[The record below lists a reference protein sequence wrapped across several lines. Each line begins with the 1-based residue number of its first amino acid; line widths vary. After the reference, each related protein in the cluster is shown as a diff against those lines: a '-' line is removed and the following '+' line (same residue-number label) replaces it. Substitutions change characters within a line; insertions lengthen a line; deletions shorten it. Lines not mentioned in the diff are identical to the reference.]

1 MNIKWEEGAPKP
13 VGCWGH
19 TAVWLN
25 GVVYVSGGY
34 YTGGISFT
42 INCYDPVNNS
52 WSSPINTSYSLF
64 AMTTMNSRLIIAG
77 GRDKYY
83 KITNQVLTLDSTE
96 LKYYSKMITARSDA
110 VAAGHQ
116 RMLIITGGEDDNLKK
131 LSSTELFDTRN
142 RQWYKCDDL
151 PQPHYMLQSVIVD
164 NILYLLG
171 GVNKDDNGSPVVFIA
186 SMDTLLTHQL
196 KWSTIQDTPWC
207 FAAPVSVNGTHLLI
221 AGGSKMT
228 GNEYTR
234 TFDLYRLNKI
244 THSWEVI
251 GHIPLAINGTAAVST
266 ADNRVIVI
274 GGRNDKGEAT
284 NTVWIGL
291 CERQK

>member
-1 MNIKWEEGAPKP
+1 M
-13 VGCWGH
+13 
-19 TAVWLN
+19 
-25 GVVYVSGGY
+25 SGGY

-64 AMTTMNSRLIIAG
+64 AMTTMNSKLIIAG

-142 RQWYKCDDL
+142 
-151 PQPHYMLQSVIVD
+151 
-164 NILYLLG
+164 G
-171 GVNKDDNGSPVVFIA
+171 
-186 SMDTLLTHQL
+186 
-196 KWSTIQDTPWC
+196 
-207 FAAPVSVNGTHLLI
+207 
-221 AGGSKMT
+221 
-228 GNEYTR
+228 
-234 TFDLYRLNKI
+234 
-244 THSWEVI
+244 
-251 GHIPLAINGTAAVST
+251 
-266 ADNRVIVI
+266 
-274 GGRNDKGEAT
+274 
-284 NTVWIGL
+284 
-291 CERQK
+291 